1 MKYIFKCPKCQ
12 KKRTYEMSVSEYEV
26 FEAKC
31 EECGEDLVRI
41 YEVPKV
47 KGRSGGEEGNS
58 SLSSS
63 CPAGSCSTCSL
74 CG

>member
-1 MKYIFKCPKCQ
+1 MKYLFKCPKCQ
-12 KKRTYEMSVSEYEV
+12 KKRTYEMSISEYEE

-31 EECGEDLVRI
+31 EKCGEDLVRI

-47 KGRSGGEEGNS
+47 KIGSGGGEGDS

-63 CPAGSCSTCSL
+63 CSAGSCGTCSL